1 MMRVIG
7 YRLPWFMSLSITK
20 LSIAMMTMI
29 MAQPMKICKGKKK
42 EIQSFHNLPIIE
54 AYMQ

>member
-7 YRLPWFMSLSITK
+7 HRPPWFVSLSITK

-29 MAQPMKICKGKKK
+29 MAQPIKICKREEKGNPKF
-42 EIQSFHNLPIIE
+42 S
-54 AYMQ
+54 

>member
-7 YRLPWFMSLSITK
+7 HRPPWFMSLSITK

-29 MAQPMKICKGKKK
+29 NGTTNENLQREEKGNPKL
-42 EIQSFHNLPIIE
+42 S
-54 AYMQ
+54 